1 MYCPECG
8 VRPTWPQITQH
19 MVGGE
24 EAELHSFPWLAQ
36 LLERGNHTC
45 GAAVINSRWVAT
57 AAHCLA
63 RAPEPTPDDWSSGPP
78 VTQVCVTGTVKNI
91 GAAMEHFKYSLLH
104 MLRCSDCECQLILAA
119 LSILL

>member
-1 MYCPECG
+1 M
-8 VRPTWPQITQH
+8 RLARSQITRH

-24 EAELHSFPWLAQ
+24 DAELHSFPWLAQ

-78 VTQVCVTGTVKNI
+78 VTQVCGTVHNI
-91 GAAMEHFKYSLLH
+91 GAPDHLNYSLLLT
-104 MLRCSDCECQLILAA
+104 LRSSDCECQLAEDESCHDIV
-119 LSILL
+119 SIC

>member
-1 MYCPECG
+1 M
-8 VRPTWPQITQH
+8 RPAKSQITQH

-24 EAELHSFPWLAQ
+24 DADLHRFPWLAQ

-78 VTQVCVTGTVKNI
+78 VTQVCVRVHNI
-91 GAAMEHFKYSLLH
+91 GVLEHFNYSLL
-104 MLRCSDCECQLILAA
+104 LTIRSSDCDCQLIIIAA
-119 LSILL
+119 LIL

>member
-8 VRPTWPQITQH
+8 VRPAKSQITQH

-24 EAELHSFPWLAQ
+24 DAELHSFPWLAQ

-78 VTQVCVTGTVKNI
+78 VTQVCVRVHNI
-91 GAAMEHFKYSLLH
+91 GVLEHFNYSLL
-104 MLRCSDCECQLILAA
+104 LTILSSDCDCQLIIIAA
-119 LSILL
+119 LIL

>member
-8 VRPTWPQITQH
+8 VRPARPQVTRH

-24 EAELHSFPWLAQ
+24 DAELHSFPWLAQ

-78 VTQVCVTGTVKNI
+78 VTQVGVCHRHSSKYRSSTGALYLLP
-91 GAAMEHFKYSLLH
+91 AAHTH
-104 MLRCSDCECQLILAA
+104 CEYQLIIAA

>member
-1 MYCPECG
+1 MWRETGP
-8 VRPTWPQITQH
+8 VTDHPTH
-19 MVGGE
+19 GMVGGKD
-24 EAELHSFPWLAQ
+24 AELHSFPWLAQ

-78 VTQVCVTGTVKNI
+78 VTQVCGTVHNI
-91 GAAMEHFKYSLLH
+91 GAPDHLNYSLLLT
-104 MLRCSDCECQLILAA
+104 LRSSAA
-119 LSILL
+119 LTVSVSWPKMKVAMIL